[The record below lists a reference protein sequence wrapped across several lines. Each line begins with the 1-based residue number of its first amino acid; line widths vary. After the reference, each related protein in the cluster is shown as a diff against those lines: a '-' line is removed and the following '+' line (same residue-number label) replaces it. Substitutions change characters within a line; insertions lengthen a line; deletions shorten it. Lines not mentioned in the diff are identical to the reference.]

1 VQVYL
6 GAAIVVVSL
15 EPSVVIL
22 PDEPVWIE
30 FDQNK
35 MHLFDGETT
44 MALKAA

>member
-1 VQVYL
+1 M
-6 GAAIVVVSL
+6 VSL
-15 EPSVVIL
+15 EPSVVIQ

-30 FDQNK
+30 FDQDR